1 MREFP
6 DHFIWYVTVIENIN
20 PKEMAKEAK
29 FWNTIKSIYNNIF
42 LFWNMKILSLVEH
55 FAMDP
60 LTQSLGTQILFIHML
75 PTIDNGG

>member
-20 PKEMAKEAK
+20 PNEMAKEAK
-29 FWNTIKSIYNNIF
+29 FWNTIKSIYYNIF
-42 LFWNMKILSLVEH
+42 LFWNTTNRLKH
-55 FAMDP
+55 FAIDP
-60 LTQSLGTQILFIHML
+60 VTQSLGIQILFIHIL